1 MEQYDRTVD
10 NICVDPE
17 NTAAFC
23 SPSGPFSTL
32 CSCGQLYPEPKRI
45 WPLQE
50 RDRFINEQ
58 KKLGNLKVG
67 DAGNYLAQPVAAAT
81 PEMDSTEFVDHTADS
96 VQAEMIPGGDDWT
109 V

>member
-1 MEQYDRTVD
+1 MEQSARTVD
-10 NICVDPE
+10 NICVDIE
-17 NTAAFC
+17 KTDLFC
-23 SPSGPFSTL
+23 SSSGSFSAL
-32 CSCGQLYPEPKRI
+32 CSCGQIYPLPKLI

-58 KKLGNLKVG
+58 KRLGNLKVG

-81 PEMDSTEFVDHTADS
+81 PEMDSTEFEDHTADS
-96 VQAEMIPGGDDWT
+96 VQAEMIPGDDDWT